1 MIIKEV
7 MRVNTGERIKAL
19 RKARGVQRKEL
30 AEQLGI
36 TQSTLWRWENGDHS
50 IREDRLREIA
60 YFLKVP
66 VAELMGDLAVMN
78 RNAEGDVPA
87 NDFPATEKEK
97 IYEEWFSLP
106 AFHSLVN
113 LQYRLSTLDCDGRFS
128 LPRSFVGTVSDDLE
142 KKPFVVA
149 VEGDSMAAA
158 RICGDSFAVINPAE
172 EILDGDAA
180 LVKVG
185 SRFVI
190 RWLYWLPN
198 GGCDLRAASPHFP
211 NMTLDASALHGA
223 VPVILGKVMW
233 TFSKPQVGL

>member
-1 MIIKEV
+1 MS
-7 MRVNTGERIKAL
+7 TGKRIKAI
-19 RKARGVQRKEL
+19 RKARGIQRKEL

-36 TQSTLWRWENGDHS
+36 TQSTLWRWENGDRA

-66 VAELMGDLAVMN
+66 VAELMGDLAVMT
-78 RNAEGDVPA
+78 RDGESSNANENVPS
-87 NDFPATEKEK
+87 TREKH
-97 IYEEWFSLP
+97 YEEWFSLP
-106 AFHSLVN
+106 VFRSLVN
-113 LQYRLSTLDCDGRFS
+113 LQYRLSTLDCDGRFA

-158 RICGDSFAVINPAE
+158 RICGDSYAVINPAE

-185 SRFVI
+185 ARFVI

-211 NMTLDASALHGA
+211 NMTLDAAALHGA